1 MPNTPVDL
9 LVVTPAGEVRD
20 YIVIANTSGLVT
32 ARSILE
38 ALYDQIGCTTVDVV
52 ALSPEIDMWVD
63 DEGAL
68 KPRVRVN
75 QLASYIATRFDLPFQ
90 LYVGTVVFS
99 GGPNTEGNATPL
111 GKSARVRLLA
121 LIDELRSIPWGR

>member
-1 MPNTPVDL
+1 MPDTPVGL

-20 YIVIANTSGLVT
+20 YLVIANTSGLVT

-63 DEGAL
+63 DEGAFETPGARQPAGL
-68 KPRVRVN
+68 LHRNPVRPAVSAVRRNRRVQRRPGRPGQHQTARQASPR
-75 QLASYIATRFDLPFQ
+75 QAQDL
-90 LYVGTVVFS
+90 
-99 GGPNTEGNATPL
+99 
-111 GKSARVRLLA
+111 
-121 LIDELRSIPWGR
+121 D